1 MAKYF
6 GSIMDFTQE
15 RNDDIMRAYRVQLAK
30 ANYIVMPEIFRL
42 VAESPASRFW
52 VSEERAAV
60 EVSRMLVG
68 KPFSRMRANKREMFE
83 EIYRRFLLLRE
94 KHPDKSVYEL
104 VSKVVRQPAPKFYL
118 TPRTVGEFIYRI
130 RNGWYDKQYNR
141 YRDIKL
147 ID

>member
-15 RNDDIMRAYRVQLAK
+15 RNDDIMRAYQVQLAK